1 MNGMNSRSLM
11 KGVCVLAFGL
21 VLAGCAAN
29 NYLAQKPK
37 PKAPAQKAPADQPL
51 VVDSTRVVVIP
62 NPYVDDLTL
71 ANKAADEAKQELTKR
86 GVKMVGTEAEA
97 DVVAVPTVETD
108 VTVVNATTEKQ
119 PDVFMEN
126 AGLQMD
132 RAWAFNNSVGSLGSK
147 NFQPSVGK
155 SGDQLVI
162 EGFQKDAWDRALI
175 VNELQLQPVWKV
187 RVTLPK
193 ALKPSLEGA
202 AVARTVS
209 DTNFELPH

>member
-1 MNGMNSRSLM
+1 M
-11 KGVCVLAFGL
+11 KRWPLVKRMCILAFCL
-21 VLAGCAAN
+21 TIAGCGN
-29 NYLAQKPK
+29 NQLAQKRK
-37 PKAPAQKAPADQPL
+37 TKAPAQKAPADQQL

-71 ANKAADEAKQELTKR
+71 ANKAADEAKQELIKR
-86 GVKMVGTEAEA
+86 GVKIVGTEAEA

-108 VTVVNATTEKQ
+108 VTVVNVTEKQ

-132 RAWAFNNSVGSLGSK
+132 RAWAFNNSVGSLASK

-162 EGFQKDAWDRALI
+162 EGFKKDAWDKALI

-187 RVTLPK
+187 RIGLPK
-193 ALKPSLEGA
+193 SLKPSLEGA
-202 AVARTVS
+202 AVARTS